1 MIQLLSIF
9 GGEEKLKNYIQRAS
23 EEELDNVKE
32 YVNYLM
38 NCTDLF
44 VNIILKLKNLLH
56 ATSKMHS

>member
-56 ATSKMHS
+56 DTSKMHS

>member
-1 MIQLLSIF
+1 MLSIF